1 MDKLTGLYEKDTFF
15 EKIGPYD
22 GSFAIVDLDNF
33 KSFNDAYGRDV
44 GDEVLIK
51 TAEVLKQS
59 IEPQHFLGRLIHDKF
74 MIFFRNL
81 NTQEAKLLLDD
92 VREHFYGFYF
102 PSVKKE
108 LHIIFSAGVG
118 DSFADAEMALQKAKE
133 LGRNQIVCIQ

>member
-15 EKIGPYD
+15 EKISPYD

-33 KSFNDAYGRDV
+33 RSFNDAYGRDV

-51 TAEVLKQS
+51 TAEVLKHNIDQ
-59 IEPQHFLGRLIHDKF
+59 QHFLGRLIHDKF

-81 NTQEAKLLLDD
+81 NSTEAKDLLDD
-92 VREHFYGFYF
+92 VREHFHGFYF

-118 DSFADAEMALQKAKE
+118 NSFADAEKALEKAKE
-133 LGRNQIVCIQ
+133 LGRNQIVCLE